1 MILAEIHA
9 KKIYEK
15 NVDTILTEDIHFSG
29 ELSFSKALIIKG
41 QFTGVINATGDLYI
55 EEKAHVEA
63 EITASSVFVKGR
75 VIGNI
80 QANKRVELNG
90 SASVQGDIT
99 SPLIV
104 MDTGCRFDGI
114 SKRKRSETGEL
125 KSH

>member
-1 MILAEIHA
+1 MAEIHA

-99 SPLIV
+99 SPRIV

-114 SKRKRSETGEL
+114 SKMKRSE
-125 KSH
+125 K